1 MPVSPKD
8 GEVLA
13 PTIEEQEME
22 ELKIEKKR
30 IDEDLGDVKIGLL

>member
-1 MPVSPKD
+1 MPVLPKD

-22 ELKIEKKR
+22 VLKTEKKR
-30 IDEDLGDVKIGLL
+30 VGEGLGDVRNFE